1 VTSHLPTVRH
11 GPVCSSNPWCWPLLN
26 AYPCRIVSAL
36 QLNMATGDET
46 VVAALI
52 YDYLLKKDT
61 SLAQIFQKKTK
72 AVSIRSIVC
81 FSLIFEVSS

>member
-1 VTSHLPTVRH
+1 
-11 GPVCSSNPWCWPLLN
+11 
-26 AYPCRIVSAL
+26 
-36 QLNMATGDET
+36 MASGDET

-72 AVSIRSIVC
+72 AVNIRSVVYYA
-81 FSLIFEVSS
+81 LIFQVPS

>member
-1 VTSHLPTVRH
+1 
-11 GPVCSSNPWCWPLLN
+11 
-26 AYPCRIVSAL
+26 
-36 QLNMATGDET
+36 MASGDEN

-72 AVSIRSIVC
+72 AVSIRSVVYYA
-81 FSLIFEVSS
+81 LIFQVPS